1 MLKFEVVETLYYD
14 LTILCSALLD
24 LHTSQLQLAEDAPS
38 PLNILLVMHARLEEL
53 LERYELDVLNPL
65 KSSLG
70 GEGGA
75 M

>member
-1 MLKFEVVETLYYD
+1 MLKFEAVETLYYD

-38 PLNILLVMHARLEEL
+38 PLNILLVMHGRFDEL

-65 KSSLG
+65 KNSLNI
-70 GEGGA
+70 EGGSR
-75 M
+75 